1 MIRRATF
8 LRRANRDINQIA
20 EWVAEEARSRRVGE
34 EFAARLRARCHH
46 LATLPGTLGAS
57 RDELGAD
64 LRGVPWRG
72 YLILFRYLDDRLQV
86 VRILHGMR
94 DLPNLVTQEPES

>member
-1 MIRRATF
+1 VTRRTTF
-8 LRRANRDINQIA
+8 LRGANRDISEIA

-34 EFAARLRARCHH
+34 EFAARLRARCHYF
-46 LATLPGTLGAS
+46 AALPGTLGTS
-57 RDELGAD
+57 REDLGPD

-72 YLILFRYLDDRLQV
+72 YLILFRYLDDRLQI

-94 DLPNLVTQEPES
+94 DLPNVVNQEPES